1 MGLLG
6 LERSDPSGFLGSQ
19 TNHRLWLLHR
29 DTDWAEGSNFQ
40 SGQRRTF
47 LLQYNN
53 TRPHASLKTVEH
65 TASLGWT
72 VLPHSPHLV
81 PSDFHLCGLKKDGLR
96 GQPFPSSNAAITAMK
111 QWITSTGTDFYKRG
125 MQALVHHWQKHTA
138 NGGDYTEKQ
147 CFVAENLLDQIALL
161 DSSYLL

>member
-53 TRPHASLKTVEH
+53 TRPHASLKTVKH
-65 TASLGWT
+65 NANLSWT
-72 VLPHSPHLV
+72 VLSHPPYSPDLA
-81 PSDFHLCGLKKDGLR
+81 PSDGLTLCSKFGLGSFTSAKEFGVYPIHSLSNKAHCVQCAFFENYNCVREAGELR
-96 GQPFPSSNAAITAMK
+96 TYWWYNF
-111 QWITSTGTDFYKRG
+111 
-125 MQALVHHWQKHTA
+125 
-138 NGGDYTEKQ
+138 
-147 CFVAENLLDQIALL
+147 
-161 DSSYLL
+161 